1 MHKVLAKIKSKYNS
15 KFVLDS
21 FSTLFIGLLIS
32 FLSYLFNVLAAH
44 RLPEE
49 SFGILSAVIGLIYI
63 IQVPTMTIQT
73 ELTKSV
79 AKANQW
85 DLKKIKS
92 HAYRFFL
99 ILGLVLS
106 LSTII
111 FSKQISVI
119 VKIAPQY
126 VSLISIMILGSL
138 LIPVGRGILLGMH
151 KINTVNILNLLEASL
166 KLILFLVALSLFD
179 TTASYPIIAFGLPT
193 LIVSIVFIFFIRVKE
208 DNKKKS
214 NFKLNYKALVSTFLA
229 FLLFNLPFSYDI
241 VLTAPSLRPGYAAL
255 ALMSKIVYFGGILI
269 IPVSVAYIAKEKKRD
284 IQIKYLLGTIG
295 IVFSLTAFITLVYY
309 FAGDWLVPIVSGD
322 KYLYVAPYTWIM
334 GVGIV
339 IYSLATVIINFLIVE
354 NRFFYIPVLLGIFV
368 LQYVLYKNF
377 NSEISL
383 VVRNQIIVF
392 SLLFATSLISLLYH
406 LATYSAKNIKAV

>member
-1 MHKVLAKIKSKYNS
+1 
-15 KFVLDS
+15 
-21 FSTLFIGLLIS
+21 
-32 FLSYLFNVLAAH
+32 
-44 RLPEE
+44 
-49 SFGILSAVIGLIYI
+49 
-63 IQVPTMTIQT
+63 Q
-73 ELTKSV
+73 
-79 AKANQW
+79 
-85 DLKKIKS
+85 
-92 HAYRFFL
+92 
-99 ILGLVLS
+99 
-106 LSTII
+106 
-111 FSKQISVI
+111 QISVI

-151 KINTVNILNLLEASL
+151 KINTVNILNLLEASI
-166 KLILFLVALSLFD
+166 KLILFLVALSPFD

-322 KYLYVAPYTWIM
+322 KYLYIVPYTWVM
-334 GVGIV
+334 GLGIV

-383 VVRNQIIVF
+383 IVRNQIIVF